1 MGSSGTQETKP
12 EILSTYAAHLGGTGT
27 LPGGYEMK
35 IDESATPVVLPPRR
49 IPYMLKDKVKAELCQ
64 MEEMGIIT
72 KAGKPTEWVNPI
84 VVVRK
89 PNGDVC
95 ICLDPV
101 DLNKAVKREHYL
113 LKRVEEVAASMSE
126 EKVSQPLIP
135 RQDSTRSSWSKKVL
149 GLLRSTHPLAI
160 LVWYQPQSFFKGPC
174 LRCLRT
180 VIVDDL
186 LVWGKNIE
194 DHGHTLKQVLK
205 RAEENDLTIDS
216 TSGFYQIKLVKEST
230 WLTTFNTPFGHF
242 GLVSAPEFFQ
252 RAMSEM
258 FEDSHC

>member
-12 EILSTYAAHLGGTGT
+12 EILSTYAAHLGGIGT

-35 IDESATPVVLPPRR
+35 IDESATQVVLPLRR

-160 LVWYQPQSFFKGPC
+160 WSGISPRVFSKGH
-174 LRCLRT
+174 
-180 VIVDDL
+180 V
-186 LVWGKNIE
+186 
-194 DHGHTLKQVLK
+194 
-205 RAEENDLTIDS
+205 
-216 TSGFYQIKLVKEST
+216 
-230 WLTTFNTPFGHF
+230 
-242 GLVSAPEFFQ
+242 
-252 RAMSEM
+252 
-258 FEDSHC
+258 